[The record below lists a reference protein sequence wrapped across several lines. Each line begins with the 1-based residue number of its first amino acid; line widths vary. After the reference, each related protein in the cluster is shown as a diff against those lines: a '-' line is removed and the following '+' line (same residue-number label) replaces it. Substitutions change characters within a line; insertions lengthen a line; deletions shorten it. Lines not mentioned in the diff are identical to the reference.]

1 MVGMRI
7 VGRFIRERTGA
18 FALVY
23 LALAADVV
31 LGTPALAQMQG
42 SSPVTVGYPTGNS
55 TALNPYSINIYYV
68 KPDGSVTFTKVT
80 VPNVVKTA
88 GLPTPT
94 KAQVEKA
101 SADKTALIIAAI
113 NAQQIPIKPVT
124 INGTTYNTLT
134 AIPNFNTTPGMYAT
148 GATMIQNGMKVAVM
162 APADFSGYTVLGVT
176 PKVINVDPLKLGDA
190 VYRTA
195 GNTVTGENGNGKAP
209 FIPATGG
216 SSGGGTGMAQ
226 ATFGGLGAT
235 TGLSTGLDAS
245 ANCPSLSLDAS
256 GDCPSLVGFG
266 FIDETS
272 STPVDYIAAFY
283 PAAGLND
290 GQILSD
296 LAVLFNED
304 YASDG
309 FTASYNSATDT
320 LSIDQLLPL
329 VDVTWSADSDTG
341 LFLDDSMN
349 TSPVPEPDSLLLFG
363 TGLLGLGLLAGVKR
377 HREKRLTIGD

>member
-1 MVGMRI
+1 MGQIVFRI
-7 VGRFIRERTGA
+7 LPQIFCVAGA
-18 FALVY
+18 LCSAT
-23 LALAADVV
+23 AA
-31 LGTPALAQMQG
+31 TAQMQG
-42 SSPVTVGYPTGNS
+42 SSPVVVGYPTSNS
-55 TALNPYSINIYYV
+55 TAINPYSINIYYT
-68 KPDGSVTFTKVT
+68 KPDGSVISTTVT

-101 SADKTALIIAAI
+101 SADKAALIIAAI
-113 NAQQIPIKPVT
+113 NAKQIPIKPVT

-134 AIPNFNTTPGMYAT
+134 AIPSFNTTPGEYAT
-148 GATMIQNGMKVAVM
+148 GATVMKNGMKVDVM
-162 APADFSGYTVLGVT
+162 AAADFSGYTVLGVS
-176 PKVINVDPLKLGDA
+176 PKVINLDPLKLGDP

-195 GNTVTGENGNGKAP
+195 GNKVTGEIGNGKAP
-209 FIPATGG
+209 FIPAGGGG
-216 SSGGGTGMAQ
+216 SSGGMAQ

-245 ANCPSLSLDAS
+245 ADCSSLGLDAS
-256 GDCPSLVGFG
+256 GDCPSVVGFG

-272 STPVDYIAAFY
+272 STPVDYIAAFD

-290 GQILSD
+290 AQILSD
-296 LAVLFNED
+296 LVALFNAD
-304 YASDG
+304 YSADG
-309 FTASYNSATDT
+309 YTASYDLTTDT

-349 TSPVPEPDSLLLFG
+349 TVPEAGSLLFFG
-363 TGLLGLGLLAGVKR
+363 TGLLGLVLLAGVKR
-377 HREKRLTIGD
+377 SREKHLAIGD